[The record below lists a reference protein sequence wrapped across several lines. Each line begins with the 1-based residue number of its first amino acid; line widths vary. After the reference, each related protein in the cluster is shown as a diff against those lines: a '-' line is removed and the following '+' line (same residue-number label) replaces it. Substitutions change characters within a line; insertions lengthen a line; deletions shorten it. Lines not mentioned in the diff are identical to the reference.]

1 MPSAEI
7 VVVAD
12 GGTAQ
17 KAASGVF
24 GRVREIGLEVDR
36 VGNVANDPGALG
48 AEIRSVLQRSPD
60 VLLIVGGEPDTV
72 GEAIASAAD
81 RERKGSLPG
90 GATTLE
96 GGGEAMLIART
107 YVVALPGDAA
117 LIDVAWNSEL
127 VDGLAEW
134 VGKPAHIRGELVI
147 LDGQASVVEGLLTSL
162 NDQHP
167 EVYLKA
173 EPTGQG
179 QGVRVLALASGS
191 GDGAETAVNI
201 ALSAVE
207 RAAVA
212 VRLRISSTGRTP
224 AHRIDFSR
232 AYHSAPA

>member
-7 VVVAD
+7 VVIAD
-12 GGTAQ
+12 GGSSQ
-17 KAASGVF
+17 KAASAVYS
-24 GRVREIGLEVDR
+24 RVKDLGLEVDR
-36 VGNVANDPGALG
+36 VANVADETAPLS

-60 VLLIVGGEPDTV
+60 VLLLVGGTPDTV
-72 GEAIASAAD
+72 ADAISAASD
-81 RERKGSLPG
+81 RERKGALPG
-90 GATTLE
+90 GATHLD
-96 GGGEAMLIART
+96 GGGEAMLVART
-107 YVVALPGDAA
+107 YLVALPGDLA
-117 LIDVAWNSEL
+117 LVETAWNSDL

-147 LDGQASVVEGLLTSL
+147 LDGPASVVEGLLTSL
-162 NDQHP
+162 GDQHP

-179 QGVRVLALASGS
+179 QGVRVCALACSG
-191 GDGAETAVNI
+191 GDGTETAVNI

-224 AHRIDFSR
+224 AHRIDFTG
-232 AYHSAPA
+232 AYQGQV